1 MPFQIIRDDIARVHA
16 DVIVNSANPKP
27 ICGGGAERA
36 IFEAAGMEE
45 MLKAR
50 QKIGPI
56 SPGEAAVTDA
66 FGLSARYVVHTVG
79 PVWAGGTQGEIETLA
94 SCYRKCLLLAQKLEA
109 ESIAFP
115 MISTGVYGF
124 PKDRALETAL
134 SVIRWFL
141 EQADME
147 ITLVVFDMTSYDLS
161 AVFPKNIPQFI
172 DDSYVA
178 ASHAKERR
186 ERWSNRPRPRPE
198 RWAEEDIPMAA
209 PAPAAM
215 PPHPSMP
222 ISADSFDS
230 TEDTFQEC
238 LLHWIDARGM
248 TDVEVYKKANL
259 DRKLFSKIRSNRN
272 YVPKKKTALA
282 LAAALQLN
290 RRQTADLLS
299 RAGLA
304 LSPSSRADRIF
315 TYCIEHSIY
324 DIISINALLFE
335 YNEPLLGC

>member
-1 MPFQIIRDDIARVHA
+1 MPFQIIRADIARVHA

-161 AVFPKNIPQFI
+161 AHRLLKPKE
-172 DDSYVA
+172 SL
-178 ASHAKERR
+178 HERR
-186 ERWSNRPRPRPE
+186 LTRTILTDDTQVVAGINFE
-198 RWAEEDIPMAA
+198 AY
-209 PAPAAM
+209 
-215 PPHPSMP
+215 
-222 ISADSFDS
+222 SAGYN
-230 TEDTFQEC
+230 C
-238 LLHWIDARGM
+238 LLVSQTQILNVDQSHMRHLTAEPVSRHQDC
-248 TDVEVYKKANL
+248 
-259 DRKLFSKIRSNRN
+259 FS
-272 YVPKKKTALA
+272 
-282 LAAALQLN
+282 
-290 RRQTADLLS
+290 
-299 RAGLA
+299 
-304 LSPSSRADRIF
+304 
-315 TYCIEHSIY
+315 
-324 DIISINALLFE
+324 
-335 YNEPLLGC
+335 